1 MISKAY
7 QLYYITYT
15 YLYIDAVTNRKL
27 LGMLLSKAKMKSI
40 EYAEDGLVAFNLVK
54 DNPNINYYDIIFLD
68 NTMPKMVRSLLYIY
82 ISILILIIIEYTII
96 MIDWCRMCESIK
108 KDWI

>member
-1 MISKAY
+1 MIRKAY
-7 QLYYITYT
+7 QVYYITFT

-40 EYAEDGLVAFNLVK
+40 EYAEDGFVAYNLVK

-68 NTMPKMVRSLLYIY
+68 NTMPNMVRSLLYIY
-82 ISILILIIIEYTII
+82 VDKLLNIY
-96 MIDWCRMCESIK
+96 
-108 KDWI
+108 